1 MELSKFETKI
11 GISFADKN
19 LLKQAFLHRSYLN
32 EHRDIALDHNERLEF
47 LGDAVVEIVVT
58 DFLFH
63 KYPKTPEG
71 ELTSIRAAL
80 VNAVTMSEVAGK
92 LGMND
97 FMLLS
102 KGEAKDTGRAR
113 QIILANAFEA
123 LVGAIY
129 LDQGYEI
136 AAKFIADQIF
146 PMTEKIVAEKLW
158 LDAKSFFQEKAQEVA
173 GVTPSYKILSEAGP
187 DHNKKFT
194 VGLLI
199 GDELVAEG
207 TGHSKQEA
215 EQAAA
220 RKGLEVK
227 RWNS

>member
-1 MELSKFETKI
+1 MELSKFESKI
-11 GISFADKN
+11 NISFNDKS

-32 EHRDIALDHNERLEF
+32 EHKEVNLEHNERLEF
-47 LGDAVVEIVVT
+47 LGDAVVEIAVT
-58 DFLFH
+58 DFLYH
-63 KYPKTPEG
+63 KFPSTPEG
-71 ELTSIRAAL
+71 ELTSYRAAL
-80 VNAVTMSEVAGK
+80 VNAVTMSEVASK

-129 LDQGYEI
+129 LDQGYEV
-136 AAKFIADQIF
+136 AKGFIADNLF
-146 PMTEKIVAEKLW
+146 AMTEQIVAEKLW
-158 LDAKSFFQEKAQEVA
+158 LDAKSFFQEKAQEIS
-173 GVTPSYKILSEAGP
+173 GITPSYKILSEAGP

-194 VGLLI
+194 VGLFLGEEQI
-199 GDELVAEG
+199 AEG

-215 EQAAA
+215 EQEAA
-220 RKGLEVK
+220 RKGLEIK
-227 RWNS
+227 RWNV